1 MNKKIIEI
9 DEEAIEAINEANISA
24 DMEFLNYEEDIVNI
38 NNSMT
43 QYKTTLAK
51 DLLSKKPDIINEI
64 RTKNIEY
71 NNMRKSFLYKIK
83 KLLNLN

>member
-24 DMEFLNYEEDIVNI
+24 DMEFLNYEEDIANI
-38 NNSMT
+38 NNGMT

-51 DLLSKKPDIINEI
+51 DLLNKKPDIINEI

-71 NNMRKSFLYKIK
+71 NNMRKTFLYKIK